1 MAGIDWGI
9 WVSGVTRGTPVGQ
22 PRRAM
27 RSWIIALQ
35 RGAHSLKET
44 LFGTLRESTSSSL
57 RSLYHIALVSV
68 SAWIAISLPWMAET
82 FLAHWSGLQDQMEF
96 LVISEVAIAFLLIML
111 LDYLWRS
118 VSNRKLARMSKGA
131 GLALFFPRK
140 DPLTQRTI
148 ARLKYT
154 HGVGRSVMMI
164 GSTGRKTF
172 VDPQGDLHG
181 VLENCLEAKILLLN
195 PLSEEARIRATT
207 LHSSETMIGDWRAQ
221 LRSSVQFLKAL
232 KLTQK
237 NIKLKLYP
245 DYPHVKLVI
254 LGDHIW
260 VQHYH
265 ATQDIQTMP
274 EYVFRHTQQD
284 HGLYALFYQYFV
296 KRWEDQEI
304 PEYDLETDE
313 LIYKSAKGIEE
324 RREPFN
330 WDGRDNANTGELLLP
345 DQIQFDAAGR
355 PYQVSSFQ
363 ASSHRSRETPSRL
376 ETL

>member
-1 MAGIDWGI
+1 M
-9 WVSGVTRGTPVGQ
+9 P
-22 PRRAM
+22 
-27 RSWIIALQ
+27 SWILVLQ
-35 RGAHSLKET
+35 RGAHSLKEA

-68 SAWIAISLPWMAET
+68 SAWIAISLPWRAEA

-96 LVISEVAIAFLLIML
+96 LVISEIVIAFLLIVL

-118 VSNRKLARMSKGA
+118 VSNRKLAKMSKGA
-131 GLALFFPRK
+131 GLALFFPKK
-140 DPLTQRTI
+140 DHLTHRTI
-148 ARLKYT
+148 ARLKYK
-154 HGVGRSVMMI
+154 HGVGRNVMMI
-164 GSTGRKTF
+164 GSTGRTTF
-172 VDPQGDLHG
+172 VNPQGDLHD

-195 PLSEEARIRATT
+195 PHSEEARMRATT
-207 LHSSETMIGDWRAQ
+207 LQPSEAMIGDWSEQ
-221 LRSSVQFLKAL
+221 LRSSVQFLKTL

-296 KRWEDQEI
+296 KRWESQEI

-313 LIYKSAKGIEE
+313 LVYKSAKGLEE

-330 WDGRDNANTGELLLP
+330 WVAKDRSDMSTDLLQ
-345 DQIQFDAAGR
+345 DQAHFDAAGR
-355 PYQVSSFQ
+355 PSQESSLQ
-363 ASSHRSRETPSRL
+363 SGSHLSLGTPSRL

>member
-1 MAGIDWGI
+1 MAGTDWSLCVPGA
-9 WVSGVTRGTPVGQ
+9 TRGFPVEQLWRDHYFLKGDV
-22 PRRAM
+22 AM
-27 RSWIIALQ
+27 PSWILVLQ

-68 SAWIAISLPWMAET
+68 SAWIAISLPWIAES
-82 FLAHWSGLQDQMEF
+82 FLAHRSGLQDQTEF
-96 LVISEVAIAFLLIML
+96 LIMSEIAIAFLLIVL

-131 GLALFFPRK
+131 GLALFFPKK
-140 DPLTQRTI
+140 DPLTHRTI
-148 ARLKYT
+148 ARLKYK
-154 HGVGRSVMMI
+154 HGVGRNVMMI
-164 GSTGRKTF
+164 GSTGRTTF
-172 VDPQGDLHG
+172 VDPQGDLHA

-296 KRWEDQEI
+296 KRWENQEI

-330 WDGRDNANTGELLLP
+330 WDGRDNSKTGELLLP
-345 DQIQFDAAGR
+345 DQMRFDAAGR
-355 PYQVSSFQ
+355 P
-363 ASSHRSRETPSRL
+363 
-376 ETL
+376 

>member
-1 MAGIDWGI
+1 M
-9 WVSGVTRGTPVGQ
+9 P
-22 PRRAM
+22 
-27 RSWIIALQ
+27 SWIAVLK
-35 RGAHSLKET
+35 RGAHTSKESVS
-44 LFGTLRESTSSSL
+44 GALRESNSSPV
-57 RSLYHIALVSV
+57 RVLYHIALVIL

-82 FLAHWSGLQDQMEF
+82 FLAHRSRLQDQAEF
-96 LVISEVAIAFLLIML
+96 LITSEIAIAFFLIVM

-118 VSNRKLARMSKGA
+118 LSDRKLAKMSKGA
-131 GLALFFPRK
+131 GLALYFSNK
-140 DPLTQRTI
+140 DHLAQRTI
-148 ARLKYT
+148 ACLKYT
-154 HGVGRSVMMI
+154 HGVGRNVMMI

-172 VDPQGDLHG
+172 VDPQGDLHD

-195 PLSEEARIRATT
+195 PYSEEARLRATT
-207 LHSSETMIGDWRAQ
+207 LLPSAATIGDWREQ
-221 LRSSVQFLKAL
+221 VRSSVQFLKSL

-245 DYPHVKLVI
+245 DYPYVKLVI

-265 ATQDIQTMP
+265 ATQDIQAMP

-296 KRWEDQEI
+296 KQWESQEI

-313 LIYKSAKGIEE
+313 LVYKSMKGIEQ

-330 WDGRDNANTGELLLP
+330 WDDRDSPGTDEHLLP
-345 DQIQFDAAGR
+345 DQQVLDAAGR
-355 PYQVSSFQ
+355 LYHASSFQ
-363 ASSHRSRETPSRL
+363 SGSDLSRGTPSCL
-376 ETL
+376 ETI